1 MGVEAVS
8 AGGPRA
14 VGRSGRRRANVAGGR
29 DRRHYV
35 KVSAGEEARLVELA
49 SARGITVARLLVESA
64 LAGGAESAGAAAAVA
79 AELAVLSRAVGRVGV
94 NVNQIARVTNA
105 TGEVQDATTA
115 ALRAVE
121 VVAARLGAVLAGLA
135 GPGRRRVAG

>member
-1 MGVEAVS
+1 
-8 AGGPRA
+8 
-14 VGRSGRRRANVAGGR
+14 
-29 DRRHYV
+29 
-35 KVSAGEEARLVELA
+35 
-49 SARGITVARLLVESA
+49 
-64 LAGGAESAGAAAAVA
+64 VA

-105 TGEVQDATTA
+105 TGEVHATTTA

-121 VVAARLGAVLAGLA
+121 AVAARLDAVLAGLD